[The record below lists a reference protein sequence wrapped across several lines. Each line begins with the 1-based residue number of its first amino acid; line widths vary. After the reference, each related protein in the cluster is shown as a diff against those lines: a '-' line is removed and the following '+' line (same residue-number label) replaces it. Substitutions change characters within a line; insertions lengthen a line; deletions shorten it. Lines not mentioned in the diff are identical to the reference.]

1 MRNLTFNGCPDI
13 SGKSTQV
20 ALEILAQNCRD
31 TGQIVFALNKE
42 IEELKDEIEQLKM
55 RIR

>member
-1 MRNLTFNGCPDI
+1 MRNLTFNGGPDI
-13 SGKSTQV
+13 SGKSTQA